1 MYNYKIQIFLS
12 DFYDFYTEKKKK
24 NSSPLPI
31 LHFVSY
37 FLHVLFQSIAEVIAV
52 TELTYRDKFQNP
64 FKLLSY
70 LG

>member
-24 NSSPLPI
+24 NISSPLPI

-37 FLHVLFQSIAEVIAV
+37 FLHILF
-52 TELTYRDKFQNP
+52 
-64 FKLLSY
+64 
-70 LG
+70 